1 MSEAPLPTGP
11 ETTTDAPKGSE
22 PAPENASSASSRG
35 PYPDPVIG
43 AGMTLLGIFVM
54 GVAGAA
60 QAHYAFNAGTLV
72 ACVGAVAFVLLV
84 ALSALQ
90 QRKPAPNGG

>member
-1 MSEAPLPTGP
+1 MSEAPEPTGP
-11 ETTTDAPKGSE
+11 ETTTDATKGSD
-22 PAPENASSASSRG
+22 PAASRR

-43 AGMTLLGIFVM
+43 AGMTLLGIFLM

-60 QAHYAFNAGTLV
+60 QAHYAFNVGTLV
-72 ACVGAVAFVLLV
+72 ACVGAVVFVLFV